1 MAIESNSQT
10 IATNAPLHV
19 PQSKTTPKYTRSD
32 LDILL
37 VSADSK
43 DSGTAS
49 SEDGDRSAHHR
60 LELVEREHGGTA
72 ADTGSEWS
80 ESRPDSDP
88 ESPECLYSEPRPPP
102 HLLHPAYHQHP
113 HSHPLH
119 HANSRFHST
128 SSSPPPTPSLHQ
140 TDASSPI
147 AKPRIW
153 SLADMATKENDVRTS
168 ISSSSVYSTGKMVPS
183 LAGRAAA
190 AAAAAALPHPA
201 NYAAARHHEFYRS
214 LYGPHLA
221 GATTSEL
228 LESYSRTLGAS
239 LSSANGNGAATP
251 PFTSV
256 AAVMAAAAAAATS
269 SSSAAPF
276 DLAVS
281 ASGGASSTT
290 SSSVSSPTEAPPSLN
305 LSNSTTLKSES
316 RAS

>member
-1 MAIESNSQT
+1 M
-10 IATNAPLHV
+10 
-19 PQSKTTPKYTRSD
+19 
-32 LDILL
+32 
-37 VSADSK
+37 SADSK

-49 SEDGDRSAHHR
+49 SEDGDRSTHHR
-60 LELVEREHGGTA
+60 LELVDREHSSGGGNA
-72 ADTGSEWS
+72 VDTGSEWS

-102 HLLHPAYHQHP
+102 HLLHPAYQHHAHQHP

-119 HANSRFHST
+119 HANSRFHSAT
-128 SSSPPPTPSLHQ
+128 SSPPPTPSLHQ
-140 TDASSPI
+140 TDATSPI
-147 AKPRIW
+147 IKPRIW

-168 ISSSSVYSTGKMVPS
+168 ISSSSVYSTGKMVQS
-183 LAGRAAA
+183 LAGRA

-221 GATTSEL
+221 SATTSEL

-239 LSSANGNGAATP
+239 LGSANGNGAATP

-269 SSSAAPF
+269 SSSAAAPF

-281 ASGGASSTT
+281 AGASGGASSTT
-290 SSSVSSPTEAPPSLN
+290 SSSESSPTEAPPSLN
-305 LSNSTTLKSES
+305 LSNSTLKSES

>member
-1 MAIESNSQT
+1 M
-10 IATNAPLHV
+10 
-19 PQSKTTPKYTRSD
+19 D
-32 LDILL
+32 
-37 VSADSK
+37 
-43 DSGTAS
+43 
-49 SEDGDRSAHHR
+49 
-60 LELVEREHGGTA
+60 REHGGSGVNA

-102 HLLHPAYHQHP
+102 HLLHPAYQHHAHQ
-113 HSHPLH
+113 HPLH
-119 HANSRFHST
+119 HANSRFHSA

-183 LAGRAAA
+183 LAGRAAV

-239 LSSANGNGAATP
+239 LSSANSANGTATP

-256 AAVMAAAAAAATS
+256 AAVMAAAAAAANS

-281 ASGGASSTT
+281 SAGGASGGASSTT
-290 SSSVSSPTEAPPSLN
+290 SSSEASPTETPPSLN
-305 LSNSTTLKSES
+305 LSNSTLKSES